1 MNFKLRQPVIRKYLS
16 LVKFAHTVF
25 ALPFACIG
33 FVMGVKTAGCFRW
46 PDLLFMLLCM
56 VCARNAAMGFNRYA
70 DRRYD
75 ARNPRTAEREL
86 PGGVLSPA
94 KVLVFI
100 VVNAGLFI
108 LSAYCLNP
116 LCFYLSPIAL
126 LVVLGY
132 SLTKRFTRWSHLVL
146 GLGLS
151 IAPVGAYIA
160 VTGAFAAAPLYFS
173 ALVIFWTAGF
183 DILYAL
189 SDEYFDKQERL
200 HSIPQAFGRRMAM
213 RISAVLHF
221 IAASLVVSTGVCLG
235 MGRLYWMGGVL
246 FIALLLYQHLI
257 IKPNDLSRLNAAF
270 FITNGIASIVFAVF
284 TMAALLLQ

>member
-1 MNFKLRQPVIRKYLS
+1 MLRKYLS

-33 FVMGVKTAGCFRW
+33 FVLGVKAVDTFHW
-46 PDLLFMLLCM
+46 HSLLFMLLCM
-56 VCARNAAMGFNRYA
+56 VCARNTAMGFNRYA

-86 PGGVLSPA
+86 PKGILSPNS
-94 KVLVFI
+94 VLIFTM
-100 VVNAGLFI
+100 VNAGLFMV
-108 LSAYCLNP
+108 SAWCLNP
-116 LCFYLSPIAL
+116 LCFYLSPLAL

-132 SLTKRFTRWSHLVL
+132 SLTKRFTWWSHFIL

-151 IAPVGAYIA
+151 IAPIGAYIA

-173 ALVIFWTAGF
+173 TLVLFWTAGF

-189 SDEYFDKQERL
+189 PDEDFDKQEQL
-200 HSIPQAFGRRMAM
+200 HSIPQTFGRRAAMYVSAMLHLITACIVILIGVWLNMAW
-213 RISAVLHF
+213 LYWTG
-221 IAASLVVSTGVCLG
+221 ASL
-235 MGRLYWMGGVL
+235 
-246 FIALLLYQHLI
+246 FIIMLLYQHLI

-270 FITNGIASIVFAVF
+270 FITNGIASVVFAVF
-284 TMAALLLQ
+284 TIAATILF